1 MDCDGDCGGS
11 DRVDWYWY
19 DTDGDGIGE
28 ANAGYYCSKDDAVTD
43 GDVALTYGDFD
54 ADCACTAEQGNTL
67 ADCIDCRGNCIDDDA
82 YIGNDAGLT
91 YACTTI
97 DNRKGCDVCD
107 VCNGPG
113 YTLYLDADDDGLGTG
128 ALAACT
134 NTNGYIDNDDDLND
148 ECHCQENTI
157 ESLSTGGSCVDECGV
172 CGGDGYAD
180 SCTNLSYVIQYYDST
195 RTCVSMDCD
204 GDCTISGGGTGVDTV
219 AYYYH
224 DNDGDNWGKVNEGN
238 LCSSNA
244 DGLSTIYG
252 DVNDDI
258 FCESNILDACD
269 LCDGSNEDKSYC
281 ENASFVDQVGCE
293 TAGSIWNTF
302 FDGPEVDCFGTC
314 NAVDSLQAATDECS
328 SVSQPKCCGGNTGI
342 ECSYYIDTNN
352 FGGDYDCLGECNGAS
367 IVDECGV
374 CNGNSNLDAKGNCI
388 FLLYPGD
395 TDMDG
400 SVNLN
405 DINPIV
411 KFWGRLVDQR
421 TNFDVDG
428 NILSSKSNWF
438 AQSHSILGD
447 RGKIAERECILYADA
462 NGDGRV
468 NISDITTIIK
478 NLNKSHSSPTSTDC
492 SALSR
497 TSDVEMYF
505 SIFKSLPN
513 GELKRSMADM
523 YGFEMPPESFFV
535 HPNYPNPFNPITTI
549 KYEVPDKGS
558 VLIAVFNLRGQRI
571 HEYTNVVNS
580 PGSYLM
586 TWDASNYSTGIYYS
600 SVYYNGEL
608 IENMK
613 MIYLK

>member
-1 MDCDGDCGGS
+1 MHILVTGGAGFIGS
-11 DRVDWYWY
+11 HIVNYYLSVSCRV
-19 DTDGDGIGE
+19 TI
-28 ANAGYYCSKDDAVTD
+28 
-43 GDVALTYGDFD
+43 
-54 ADCACTAEQGNTL
+54 
-67 ADCIDCRGNCIDDDA
+67 
-82 YIGNDAGLT
+82 
-91 YACTTI
+91 I
-97 DNRKGCDVCD
+97 DNLCTGRKDNISPKAFFINKD
-107 VCNGPG
+107 I
-113 YTLYLDADDDGLGTG
+113 TEDGWTDLLPKDITHVIH
-128 ALAACT
+128 LAAQSSGEISFEDPLYDIRT
-134 NTNGYIDNDDDLND
+134 NAVATLELLNW
-148 ECHCQENTI
+148 
-157 ESLSTGGSCVDECGV
+157 SLKNKVQKFIFAS
-172 CGGDGYAD
+172 
-180 SCTNLSYVIQYYDST
+180 
-195 RTCVSMDCD
+195 SM
-204 GDCTISGGGTGVDTV
+204 
-219 AYYYH
+219 
-224 DNDGDNWGKVNEGN
+224 N
-238 LCSSNA
+238 
-244 DGLSTIYG
+244 IYG